1 MNKIAL
7 GSARWGMAYGIS
19 SSGEKVTKKDI
30 GEILKLAKKIGIKSI
45 DTAPAYG
52 TSEVLLGEIGIDDF
66 DVTTKT
72 PKMSDKSALAD
83 LLRTSFLKSKS
94 SLGANRI
101 YGLLIHDASDLF
113 GENGKLIV
121 EEMQCLKKE
130 RLVKKIGLSVYTVEE
145 AKRAFEHYEFD
156 LIQFPHSIL
165 DRRFERSGLLEEW
178 RKYGVETHARSIF
191 LQGLLLMDTLNIPKK
206 LEPLAAKSSYIQLQ
220 AKSLGLS
227 TVEYL
232 TRFAISCDL
241 IDKLIIGVESVRQ
254 LEQIRHSL
262 GNSNTVDFPAI
273 DINDEGLLLPYNWDL
288 T

>member
-1 MNKIAL
+1 MKKIAL
-7 GSARWGMAYGIS
+7 GSAQWGMAYGIS
-19 SSGEKVTKKDI
+19 SSGEKLEKNDI
-30 GEILKLAKKIGIKSI
+30 RKILNLAKKIGIKSI

-52 TSEVLLGEIGIDDF
+52 AGEMLLGEIGVDDF
-66 DVTTKT
+66 DVTTKIAKIT
-72 PKMSDKSALAD
+72 NQSSPAD
-83 LLRTSFLKSKS
+83 FLRASFLKSKS
-94 SLGANRI
+94 SLGASSL
-101 YGLLIHDASDLF
+101 YGLLVHDVSDLF
-113 GENGKLIV
+113 GKNGRFIF
-121 EEMQCLKKE
+121 EEMQRLKKE
-130 RLVKKIGLSVYTVEE
+130 GAVRKIGVSVYTVED

-156 LIQFPHSIL
+156 LVQFPYSIL
-165 DRRFERSGLLEEW
+165 DRRFERSGLLENW

-206 LEPLAAKSSYIQLQ
+206 LEPLASKSSYIQSQ
-220 AKSLGLS
+220 SKSLGLS

-262 GNSNTVDFPAI
+262 GKSDTINFPAI